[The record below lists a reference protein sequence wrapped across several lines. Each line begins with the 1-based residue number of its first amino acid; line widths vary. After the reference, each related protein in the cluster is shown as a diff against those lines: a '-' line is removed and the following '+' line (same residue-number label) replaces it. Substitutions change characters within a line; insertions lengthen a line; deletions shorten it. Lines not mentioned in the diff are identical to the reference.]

1 MKVPGA
7 TLYYERRGSGPVLVL
22 IPGGPS
28 DACVFVAL
36 AAALASRYT
45 TVAYDP
51 RGNSRSRFDGEP
63 IDQDMAVHADDAARL
78 IDEIGGGPAFVLGS
92 SGGAQIG
99 LSLAANH
106 PDRVRMLVAHEPPC
120 SELLPD
126 RAEIARRFGEIQ
138 EIYRKDGVRP
148 AMEAFARLAGFE
160 VRPPPT
166 NLPPEAA
173 GTMARIAGNLDY
185 FIRHGVVPIS
195 TYRPDVAALR
205 ASRVVI
211 GIGRTSTPD
220 QLANRAARALAA
232 ELGVVPVE
240 FPGDHTGFG
249 PEPAAFADV
258 LERVLRA

>member
-7 TLYYERRGSGPVLVL
+7 TLYYERRGDGPVLVM
-22 IPGGPS
+22 IPGGPT
-28 DACVFVAL
+28 DAGAFVPL
-36 AAALASRYT
+36 ANALASRYT

-63 IDQDMAVHADDAARL
+63 VVQDMAVHADDAAAL

-99 LSLAANH
+99 LSLAARH

-126 RAEIARRFGEIQ
+126 HADLARRFGEIQ
-138 EIYRKDGVRP
+138 EIYRKDGARP

-173 GTMARIAGNLDY
+173 ATMMRVGGNIDY

-211 GIGRTSTPD
+211 GVGKTSTRD

-232 ELGVVPVE
+232 ELGVEPVE

-249 PEPAAFADV
+249 PEAVAFADV
-258 LERVLRA
+258 LDRVLRG

>member
-7 TLYYERRGSGPVLVL
+7 TLHYERRGSGPVLVL

-28 DACVFVAL
+28 DAGVFVWLATAL
-36 AAALASRYT
+36 EFRYT

-63 IDQDMAVHADDAARL
+63 VEQDMAVHADDAARL

-99 LSLAANH
+99 LSLAARH
-106 PDRVRMLVAHEPPC
+106 PHHVRMLVAHEPPC

-126 RAEIARRFGEIQ
+126 HADIARRFVEIR
-138 EIYRKDGVRP
+138 EIHRKDGVRP

-173 GTMARIAGNLDY
+173 ATMARISGNLDY
-185 FIRHGVVPIS
+185 FLEHGITPIS
-195 TYRPDVAALR
+195 TYRPDIAALR
-205 ASRVVI
+205 TSRVVI
-211 GIGRTSTPD
+211 GVGRTSTPD

-232 ELGVVPVE
+232 ELGVEPVE

-249 PEPAAFADV
+249 PEAAAFADV
-258 LERVLRA
+258 LDRVLRG